1 MKDANSK
8 HQTKNAETMVHSIL
22 GGKALEW
29 RLEDENDKRRKL
41 IEARCLG
48 YALKI
53 LSFIVSSPREHVQ
66 QLVFFLF
73 IMYDW
78 PFWVN

>member
-1 MKDANSK
+1 MPMQGFAL
-8 HQTKNAETMVHSIL
+8 L

-48 YALKI
+48 YTLKI
-53 LSFIVSSPREHVQ
+53 LSFIVSSPRTRTAIYFSYV
-66 QLVFFLF
+66 LSTPDPFGLIRSVLF
-73 IMYDW
+73 
-78 PFWVN
+78 NGG

>member
-1 MKDANSK
+1 MQGFAL
-8 HQTKNAETMVHSIL
+8 L

-53 LSFIVSSPREHVQ
+53 LSFIVSSPRDTYSN
-66 QLVFFLF
+66 LCFSYFLLCM
-73 IMYDW
+73 ID
-78 PFWVN
+78 PLGSIRSVLCNGE